1 MVLFKKKKEKI
12 AHQGISN
19 EDVYDST
26 PLTPTIKFFFLKK
39 FGIFYEENLR
49 FSSHICFNN

>member
-1 MVLFKKKKEKI
+1 MVLLKKKKI
-12 AHQGISN
+12 AHHGISN

-26 PLTPTIKFFFLKK
+26 PLTPTIKFKK
-39 FGIFYEENLR
+39 KNFGIFYEENLR